1 MKTSPALSAAALLA
15 VAGLA
20 LTGCASTANEP
31 AANAADTEADA
42 PSTDASTVTITDNRG
57 EIEVPVAPER
67 VVALDNTSFQTLSDW
82 DIELVA
88 APKPLMYDLWP
99 NLSGGDDVLDVGLH
113 REPNIEAVIEA
124 DPDLIVGGYRFQEL
138 YDQLVEIQPATIE
151 VNARDG
157 EDHVSELKRQVELLG
172 QVFDHEDEA
181 KAIADEFDQ
190 AIADAK
196 AAYNG
201 EDTVVGL
208 ITSAGEIAYA
218 APGEGRGV
226 GAAFPTLELVPAI
239 EQAAEDATHG
249 DDISVEAIAAAAP
262 EWLIVLDR
270 DALFG
275 EEGYVAAEELIE
287 GAEALKNVPAVQK
300 GQVVYL
306 DAGFYLD
313 ESIQAYTKL
322 YQDIAEAFSA
332 GS

>member
-1 MKTSPALSAAALLA
+1 MKKSPVLSAVALLA
-15 VAGLA
+15 ATGFA
-20 LTGCASTANEP
+20 LTGCASGAAAPAETAE
-31 AANAADTEADA
+31 AAAVPT
-42 PSTDASTVTITDNRG
+42 TVTITDNRG
-57 EIEVPVAPER
+57 EIEVPVDPER

-82 DIELVA
+82 GIELVA

-99 NLSGGDDVLDVGLH
+99 NLSGGEEVLDVGLH

-157 EDHVSELKRQVELLG
+157 EEHVSELKRQVGLLG
-172 QVFDHEDEA
+172 QVFGREDEA
-181 KAIADEFDQ
+181 KLIADEFD
-190 AIADAK
+190 ASIADAK

-201 EDTVVGL
+201 TDTVVGL
-208 ITSAGEIAYA
+208 ITSAGEISYA

-226 GAAFPTLELVPAI
+226 GAAFPALELVPAI
-239 EQAAEDATHG
+239 EQVAEDATHG

-262 EWLIVLDR
+262 EWIIVLDR

-275 EEGYVAAEELIE
+275 EEGYVAAKELIE
-287 GAEALKNVPAVQK
+287 GSEALKNVPAVQK
-300 GQVVYL
+300 GQIVYL
-306 DAGFYLD
+306 DGGFYLD

-322 YQDIAEAFSA
+322 YNDIAKAFSA
-332 GS
+332 AS